1 MASPGAQ
8 ALDSLRL
15 QKKLAAAFL
24 CVTLLCLLGG
34 LLLPRLVPD
43 AVSAGVVVVSWN
55 LLVGLGAAWL
65 LSSRLTHRLRSLAEA
80 TGRISR
86 GDLRVELATTGDDE
100 TGELARAFAT
110 MVDEMLRVLVEVQAT
125 AERIAEST
133 QGLSATSER
142 MHTVTAD
149 IAGMTRAMA
158 HGAEVQAHQIQLTS
172 GAMRELL
179 ASVENVAGRAVAVHG
194 AAAETSVLGSAGSLD
209 ARGAA
214 EALATLG
221 EAIGS
226 SAAVMDGFQ
235 QQADDI
241 GRLITAISSVSQQ
254 THLLAINA
262 AIEAA
267 RAGEHGRGFAVVAEE
282 VQRLSDDVR
291 ALAERVSALSG
302 EILDGARAAGGGIR
316 RTVEAASGVR
326 TVVERTASSFDRMR
340 ESLSTTTD
348 QVREISEL
356 AARQRGAAERVAR
369 SLEQISKVAGESA
382 SGAEQSSAAS
392 EAQARSARALSDSA
406 ASLARTS
413 ERLRA
418 LTGRFQVR

>member
-1 MASPGAQ
+1 
-8 ALDSLRL
+8 LLRL

-43 AVSAGVVVVSWN
+43 AVSAGAVLVSWN

-65 LSSRLTHRLRSLAEA
+65 LSARLTRRLRSLAEA

-86 GDLRVELATTGDDE
+86 GDLRVELVTTGDDE
-100 TGELARAFAT
+100 TAELARAFAT
-110 MVDEMLRVLVEVQAT
+110 MVDEMLRVLIEVQAT
-125 AERIAEST
+125 AERLAEST
-133 QGLSATSER
+133 QALSATSER
-142 MHTVTAD
+142 MHAVTAD
-149 IAGMTRAMA
+149 IAGTTRGMA

-179 ASVENVAGRAVAVHG
+179 ASVETVASRAVAVHG
-194 AAAETSVLGSAGSLD
+194 AAAETSMLGSAGSLD
-209 ARGAA
+209 ARRAA
-214 EALATLG
+214 EALATLA

-226 SAAVMDGFQ
+226 SAAVVDGFQ
-235 QQADDI
+235 QQAEDI

-302 EILDGARAAGGGIR
+302 EILDGARAAAGGIR
-316 RTVEAASGVR
+316 RTVDAASGVR
-326 TVVERTASSFDRMR
+326 TVVERTAFSFDRMR
-340 ESLSTTTD
+340 DSLSTTTA
-348 QVREISEL
+348 QVREISDL

-369 SLEQISKVAGESA
+369 SLEEISKVAGESA
-382 SGAEQSSAAS
+382 TGAEQSSAAS

-406 ASLARTS
+406 ATLAHNS

>member
-1 MASPGAQ
+1 M
-8 ALDSLRL
+8 

-34 LLLPRLVPD
+34 LLLPHLVPD

-65 LSSRLTHRLRSLAEA
+65 LSSRLTRRLRSLAEA

-86 GDLRVELATTGDDE
+86 GDLRVELVTTGDDE
-100 TGELARAFAT
+100 TAELARAFAT

-125 AERIAEST
+125 AERLAEST

-142 MHTVTAD
+142 MHAVTAD
-149 IAGMTRAMA
+149 IAGTTRGMA

-179 ASVENVAGRAVAVHG
+179 ASVETVASRAVAVHG
-194 AAAETSVLGSAGSLD
+194 AAAETSILGSAGSLD
-209 ARGAA
+209 ARRAA
-214 EALATLG
+214 EALATLA

-226 SAAVMDGFQ
+226 SAAVVDGFQ

-302 EILDGARAAGGGIR
+302 EIQDGARAAAGGIR
-316 RTVEAASGVR
+316 RTVDAASGVR
-326 TVVERTASSFDRMR
+326 TVVERTAFSFDRMR
-340 ESLSTTTD
+340 DSLSTTTA
-348 QVREISEL
+348 QVREISDL
-356 AARQRGAAERVAR
+356 AAGQRGAAERVAR

-382 SGAEQSSAAS
+382 TGAEQSSAAS
-392 EAQARSARALSDSA
+392 EAQARSARALRESA
-406 ASLARTS
+406 AALAHNS

>member
-1 MASPGAQ
+1 
-8 ALDSLRL
+8 
-15 QKKLAAAFL
+15 
-24 CVTLLCLLGG
+24 
-34 LLLPRLVPD
+34 
-43 AVSAGVVVVSWN
+43 
-55 LLVGLGAAWL
+55 
-65 LSSRLTHRLRSLAEA
+65 
-80 TGRISR
+80 
-86 GDLRVELATTGDDE
+86 
-100 TGELARAFAT
+100 
-110 MVDEMLRVLVEVQAT
+110 
-125 AERIAEST
+125 
-133 QGLSATSER
+133 
-142 MHTVTAD
+142 
-149 IAGMTRAMA
+149 
-158 HGAEVQAHQIQLTS
+158 
-172 GAMRELL
+172 
-179 ASVENVAGRAVAVHG
+179 VAVHG
-194 AAAETSVLGSAGSLD
+194 AAAETSMLGSAGSLD

-348 QVREISEL
+348 QVREISE
-356 AARQRGAAERVAR
+356 RH
-369 SLEQISKVAGESA
+369 
-382 SGAEQSSAAS
+382 
-392 EAQARSARALSDSA
+392 
-406 ASLARTS
+406 
-413 ERLRA
+413 LRPLPPA
-418 LTGRFQVR
+418 

>member
-1 MASPGAQ
+1 
-8 ALDSLRL
+8 
-15 QKKLAAAFL
+15 
-24 CVTLLCLLGG
+24 
-34 LLLPRLVPD
+34 
-43 AVSAGVVVVSWN
+43 
-55 LLVGLGAAWL
+55 
-65 LSSRLTHRLRSLAEA
+65 
-80 TGRISR
+80 
-86 GDLRVELATTGDDE
+86 VELATHGDDE
-100 TGELARAFAT
+100 TGELARAFAA
-110 MVDEMLRVLVEVQAT
+110 MVDEMLRVLVEVQET

-133 QGLSATSER
+133 QGLSTTSER
-142 MHTVTAD
+142 MHVVTAD
-149 IAGMTRAMA
+149 IAGTTRAMA

-179 ASVENVAGRAVAVHG
+179 ASVETVAGRAVAG
-194 AAAETSVLGSAGSLD
+194 ARSGGRDLD
-209 ARGAA
+209 AGKRG
-214 EALATLG
+214 LARRAPRRGRARHPGRGHRLLG
-221 EAIGS
+221 G
-226 SAAVMDGFQ
+226 GGGRLP

-291 ALAERVSALSG
+291 ALAERVSALSS
-302 EILDGARAAGGGIR
+302 EILDGARAAAGGIR

-326 TVVERTASSFDRMR
+326 TVVERTASSFDHMLD
-340 ESLSTTTD
+340 SLGTTTA
-348 QVREISEL
+348 QAREISDL

-369 SLEQISKVAGESA
+369 SLDEISKVAGESA
-382 SGAEQSSAAS
+382 SGAEQTSTAS
-392 EAQARSARALSDSA
+392 EAQARSARALSESA
-406 ASLARTS
+406 AALARTS

>member
-1 MASPGAQ
+1 
-8 ALDSLRL
+8 L

-24 CVTLLCLLGG
+24 SVTLLCLLGG
-34 LLLPRLVPD
+34 VILPRLVPD
-43 AVSAGVVVVSWN
+43 PVSVGVAVVSWN
-55 LLVGLGAAWL
+55 LAVGLGAAWL
-65 LSSRLTHRLRSLAEA
+65 LAGRLTQPLRSLAEA
-80 TGRISR
+80 TTRIAR
-86 GDLRVELATTGDDE
+86 GDLRVELVTAGDDE
-100 TGELARAFAT
+100 TAALARTFAA

-142 MHTVTAD
+142 MHAATAD
-149 IAGMTRAMA
+149 IAGTTRAMA

-179 ASVENVAGRAVAVHG
+179 ASVETVAGRAVAVHG
-194 AAAETSVLGSAGSLD
+194 AVAETSMLGSAGSLD
-209 ARGAA
+209 ARRAA
-214 EALATLG
+214 EVLATLG
-221 EAIGS
+221 EAIGV
-226 SAAVMDGFQ
+226 SAAVMDGLH

-302 EILDGARAAGGGIR
+302 EILDVARAARFI
-316 RTVEAASGVR
+316 VLVS
-326 TVVERTASSFDRMR
+326 DRW
-340 ESLSTTTD
+340 
-348 QVREISEL
+348 
-356 AARQRGAAERVAR
+356 AAEKGT
-369 SLEQISKVAGESA
+369 EP
-382 SGAEQSSAAS
+382 
-392 EAQARSARALSDSA
+392 SDTMY
-406 ASLARTS
+406 RGWQW
-413 ERLRA
+413 R
-418 LTGRFQVR
+418 